1 MVKKVKCNPN
11 SYNSMH
17 RKGDSLKI
25 NYILLV
31 NCCGKKQLIY
41 EKVNIPCII
50 VDNKTMNSRFTV
62 IVRFSVQAKKYEV
75 VDSCIVIFTK
85 NFVGWQ
91 ELCIMYM
98 HQNMTY

>member
-1 MVKKVKCNPN
+1 
-11 SYNSMH
+11 MH

-62 IVRFSVQAKKYEV
+62 IERFSVQAKKYEV
-75 VDSCIVIFTK
+75 VNICIVIFTK

-98 HQNMTY
+98 HRNMVS